1 MKRSKL
7 YRARLAV
14 LTQQEGYG
22 LGEALKLLK
31 EMPRAKFDETVEL
44 TFRLGIDPRQSD
56 QVVRG
61 AMVLPNG
68 TGKAVRVVV
77 IASDEAAEAATQ
89 AGADEVGTEEL
100 LERIKGGWLGFDV
113 LIATPESMKKVRALG
128 RVLGPRGLMPN
139 PKTGTV
145 TENTASAVKDAKAGR
160 VEYRSDK
167 TGCIHVPVG
176 KLSFTDEALEQNA
189 NALIQVVE
197 RARPASTK
205 GVYVQGMSVCSTMSP
220 GIRLD
225 VRNVTKA

>member
-14 LTQQEGYG
+14 MTQEKGYG
-22 LGEALKLLK
+22 LGEALQLLK
-31 EMPRAKFDETVEL
+31 DMPTVKFDETVEL
-44 TFRLGIDPRQSD
+44 TIRLGIDPRQSD

-68 TGKAVRVVV
+68 TGKNVRVVV
-77 IASDEAAEAATQ
+77 IASGEAAEAATQ
-89 AGADEVGTEEL
+89 AGADEVGVEEL

-145 TENTASAVKDAKAGR
+145 TENTADAVKDAKAGR

-167 TGCIHVPVG
+167 TGCIHVLVG
-176 KLSFTDEALEQNA
+176 KLSFTKEALEENV
-189 NALIQVVE
+189 NALVQVVE
-197 RARPASTK
+197 RARPATTK
-205 GVYVQGMSVCSTMSP
+205 GAYVQGMSVCSTMSP